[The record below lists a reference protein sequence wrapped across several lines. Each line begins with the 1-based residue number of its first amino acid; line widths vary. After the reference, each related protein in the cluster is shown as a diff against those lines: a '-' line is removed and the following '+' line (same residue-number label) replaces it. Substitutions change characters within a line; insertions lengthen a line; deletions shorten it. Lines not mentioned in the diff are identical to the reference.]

1 MDESGLPI
9 LAIQRLRMTT
19 DGTGVTTL
27 ICSMGCPLR
36 CRLCINPA
44 SWDKT
49 VPGEILSVDEL
60 YERVKID
67 NLYFL
72 TTNGGLTFGGGE
84 PLLHSAFL
92 KSFMEKYRE
101 TNWLFN
107 LESSLNVSRKN
118 LDDVIPYIH
127 DFIIDTKDFNEE
139 RYKAYTGG
147 EYGIFFENLMY
158 LKEKVGPDRILLR
171 IPVIPFLH
179 KGNEAEEN
187 RAEFEKLG
195 FTRFDV
201 FPYVNPENRKPI
213 SEKAKENREILLK
226 PAKEELAKEESAGE
240 PAKEENT
247 AK

>member
-1 MDESGLPI
+1 MDELKLPV
-9 LAIQRLRMTT
+9 LAIERLRMTT

-44 SWDKT
+44 SWDGT
-49 VPGEILSVDEL
+49 APREILSVDEL

-92 KSFMEKYRE
+92 KAFMEKYRE
-101 TNWLFN
+101 TNWIFN
-107 LESSLNVSRKN
+107 LESSLNVSRAN
-118 LDDVIPYIH
+118 LEDVIPYINEY
-127 DFIIDTKDFNEE
+127 IIDTKDYNEE
-139 RYKAYTGG
+139 RYKTYTGAD
-147 EYGIFFENLMY
+147 YKRFFDNLMY
-158 LKEKVGPDRILLR
+158 LKEQVGPEKIMLR
-171 IPVIPFLH
+171 IPMIPFLH
-179 KGNEAEEN
+179 KGKEEAESN

-201 FPYVNPENRKPI
+201 FPYVNPEKRKPI
-213 SEKAKENREILLK
+213 SDEAKENREILLG
-226 PAKEELAKEESAGE
+226 PAREKL
-240 PAKEENT
+240 
-247 AK
+247 